1 MIATLRGEG
10 TSWNSGGK
18 PLNLQM
24 WQVSAPQSKPTSQ
37 LHRQPESPGRL
48 LSEMPIPYVRHL
60 PTRFCGAEDNSM
72 RPRLTGVSSDGPDAS
87 GMVTSVSRAAMRVNL
102 SGFPSDNFGGLTRST
117 FTLYSPGGT
126 CRRGRT
132 SPVWEYSPRRLLTW
146 RSRP

>member
-37 LHRQPESPGRL
+37 LHRQPESPCRL

-72 RPRLTGVSSDGPDAS
+72 RPRLTGMSSDVPDAS
-87 GMVTSVSRAAMRVNL
+87 GMVRFVSMVTSQCICSAYSSVN
-102 SGFPSDNFGGLTRST
+102 
-117 FTLYSPGGT
+117 
-126 CRRGRT
+126 CA
-132 SPVWEYSPRRLLTW
+132 V
-146 RSRP
+146 